1 MRHTLSLV
9 CVASIAA
16 LVRGASLA
24 AAAHLLGLGRRRSCM
39 AAVAEAFGRLCV
51 AAAAHLFGV
60 TPIAVPSRV
69 VRLAAAALASL
80 GDNQAATH
88 FGGPGS
94 ALFSQC
100 ASHFAALSA
109 RSVTHRYCAVREH

>member
-16 LVRGASLA
+16 LVRSASLA

-39 AAVAEAFGRLCV
+39 AAVAETFGRLCV

-88 FGGPGS
+88 FWYARVSQMLNDAGE
-94 ALFSQC
+94 ALFTRAERVQRD
-100 ASHFAALSA
+100 APLL
-109 RSVTHRYCAVREH
+109 R